1 MIYTMHY
8 TGKISADS
16 ITSMVFR
23 QSYVALSV
31 SNPGFPKPETCFFWL
46 FSTTRNPFFFQPWN
60 LDIFKNL
67 ELLLHLNTS
76 NSDNTELVEWHV

>member
-31 SNPGFPKPETCFFWL
+31 SNPGFPKPETCFFL
-46 FSTTRNPFFFQPWN
+46 AIFYYPKPVFFSTMKPGYF
-60 LDIFKNL
+60 
-67 ELLLHLNTS
+67 
-76 NSDNTELVEWHV
+76 